1 LANIAKADCPADT
14 ANAVMQSCLALI
26 PDDIERVYLAYSGG
40 LDSSVLL
47 HLLVSNPHRY
57 SLIPWHVNHGLLEVA
72 GRMEQFCVEQSQRYG
87 LELRLDHLDLGNIDS
102 NIEAEARRQR
112 YRLFAAANDAS
123 SCIVTAHHA
132 DDQAETFLLNALRG
146 SGSAGL
152 RGIARSRE
160 LGSSLLLR
168 PLLEFSR
175 QQLEDYATHHE
186 LAWFNDP
193 SNRDNRFD
201 RNYLRNEVIPAIR
214 ARWPTFQR
222 SLSTTSRLQA
232 EAQQILD
239 EVAQLDYQALA
250 RISHHSSTVAALCDI
265 PGDFHSVRALNSVS
279 TMPAHPSVAKDT
291 WDTTFHRLATK
302 GGEKFGLGKVNRGV
316 DFTLNIEGLL
326 QLSDERARNLLRY
339 WVASAGLGTVPGAR
353 LREVMSQLHA
363 KPGSMP
369 QIAMPEYSIRSYDQR
384 LFLVRNGAVREC
396 QGIFEFGLNEDIS
409 IDEFEVK
416 LCRADLFRLLRI
428 DDQAQRVTLRYP
440 GPGQQPGQ
448 KRGQRSGKPPDPRP
462 ADRHRLKRLYQKH
475 RIPPW
480 VRPSTAQVYLDDKL
494 VGLLP

>member
-222 SLSTTSRLQA
+222 SLATASRLQA
-232 EAQQILD
+232 ETQQILD
-239 EVAQLDYQALA
+239 EVAQLDYQVL
-250 RISHHSSTVAALCDI
+250 S
-265 PGDFHSVRALNSVS
+265 
-279 TMPAHPSVAKDT
+279 
-291 WDTTFHRLATK
+291 
-302 GGEKFGLGKVNRGV
+302 KVNRGV

-384 LFLVRNGAVREC
+384 LFLVRNDAVHEC
-396 QGIFEFGLNEDIS
+396 EGVFEFGLHEDIS

-416 LCRADLFRLLRI
+416 LHRADLFRLLRI

-440 GPGQQPGQ
+440 GAGQEPGH
-448 KRGQRSGKPPDPRP
+448 KRGQRPAQPSDPRP
-462 ADRHRLKRLYQKH
+462 ADRHRLKRLYHKH

>member
-1 LANIAKADCPADT
+1 MANIAKADCPADT

-47 HLLVSNPHRY
+47 HLLVTNQHRY
-57 SLIPWHVNHGLLEVA
+57 SLVPWHVNHGLLEVA

-112 YRLFAAANDAS
+112 YRLFAAANDAG

-152 RGIARSRE
+152 RGIAGSRE
-160 LGSSLLLR
+160 LGSGLLLR

-175 QQLEDYATHHE
+175 QQLQDYASHHE

-193 SNRDNRFD
+193 SNRDTRFD

-214 ARWPTFQR
+214 ARWPQYQQA
-222 SLSTTSRLQA
+222 LATTSRLQA
-232 EAQQILD
+232 ETQQILD
-239 EVAQLDYQALA
+239 EVAQLDYQAL
-250 RISHHSSTVAALCDI
+250 SKLCSGND
-265 PGDFHSVRALNSVS
+265 L
-279 TMPAHPSVAKDT
+279 
-291 WDTTFHRLATK
+291 
-302 GGEKFGLGKVNRGV
+302 
-316 DFTLNIEGLL
+316 TLDIEGLL
-326 QLSDERARNLLRY
+326 QLSNERARNLLRY
-339 WVASAGLGTVPGAR
+339 WVANAGLGTVPGAR

-369 QIAMPEYSIRSYDQR
+369 QIAMQEYSIRSYDQR
-384 LFLVRNGAVREC
+384 LFLVRNDALHAR

-409 IDEFEVK
+409 IAKFEVK
-416 LCRADLFRLLRI
+416 LSRAELFRLLRI
-428 DDQAQRVTLRYP
+428 DDQAQQVTLRYP
-440 GPGQQPGQ
+440 G
-448 KRGQRSGKPPDPRP
+448 SDHRP

-480 VRPSTAQVYLDDKL
+480 LRPSTAQVYLDDKL
-494 VGLLP
+494 VDLLP